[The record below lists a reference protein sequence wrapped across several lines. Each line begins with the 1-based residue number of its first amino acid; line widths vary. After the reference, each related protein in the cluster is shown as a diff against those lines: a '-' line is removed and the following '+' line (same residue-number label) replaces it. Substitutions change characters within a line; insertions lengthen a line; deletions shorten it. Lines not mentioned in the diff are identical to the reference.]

1 MAAKFAT
8 AGYVLIED
16 AIAGSEL
23 ESLKR
28 ELEMVVAT
36 AAAEATADGGV
47 WDSAASGAD
56 SSQCTYAFEDDP
68 SLAGDQ
74 RLRERLAAVPR
85 RGSASRRRG

>member
-16 AIAGSEL
+16 AIAGSDL

-36 AAAEATADGGV
+36 AGEAPRRRRTAAPSR
-47 WDSAASGAD
+47 DSA
-56 SSQCTYAFEDDP
+56 
-68 SLAGDQ
+68 
-74 RLRERLAAVPR
+74 R
-85 RGSASRRRG
+85 RRASRRVAAADVAR

>member
-56 SSQCTYAFEDDP
+56 SSQCTYAFERDT
-68 SLAGDQ
+68 
-74 RLRERLAAVPR
+74 AA
-85 RGSASRRRG
+85 